1 MRVELAQVAG
11 FCMGVR
17 RAMDMALDAS
27 MHANGPVY
35 TFGPLIHNPSALS
48 LLEARGIRILEDIPA
63 RGQGTVIIR
72 AHGVPPQAKERLDRA
87 GFEVI
92 DGTCARV
99 VKVQMLAYSHA
110 RQGYTCVLIGDRG
123 HPEVKGIMGHAGD
136 RGILISSEADLEGL
150 PPLGKYIILA
160 QTTQDREY
168 FDNLCRR
175 ILERYPGGKVFNTI
189 CNSTNKRQSEVR
201 RLADRVD
208 AVVVVGGRQ
217 SANTRR
223 LAEIVTESG
232 RPCMAVET
240 EEDLELGWLKGF
252 KRVGVTAGAST
263 PNWVINRVL
272 REIEAYPGGSE
283 SAFMRWS
290 LRALRFLHE
299 TNLCTA
305 LAGAALALSGV
316 LMSGPVPPAGDI
328 VPWRTM
334 ASVLS
339 LSSSALYLV
348 LSTLMAACFI
358 FSMHTLNRLID
369 TEASV
374 YNDPL
379 KARFLEAHQ
388 GTFIT
393 TCVLSLLISLTAAWA
408 LGPPSFLILLAVTM
422 LGVLY
427 SVPFIP
433 GWKARRALK
442 DLPGTKALF
451 VAMAWAVVA
460 FLAPL
465 GRWPLS
471 IDFANWCI
479 FFMVAVLVFM
489 RSVLLEV
496 IDVQGDKI
504 VGRETLSLILG
515 EHKVLGMVRLLA
527 GMLVIA
533 SVGLTL
539 AGLVSRLVILFS
551 LPALW
556 FMWLTRTFAGH
567 RFGQNLKMEL
577 KVEAGFILFLISVV
591 LGRSLMG

>member
-1 MRVELAQVAG
+1 
-11 FCMGVR
+11 MGVR

-27 MHANGPVY
+27 MRLGGPVY

-48 LLEARGIRILEDIPA
+48 LLEARGIRILEEIPA
-63 RGQGTVIIR
+63 KGHGTVIIR
-72 AHGVPPQAKERLDRA
+72 AHGVPPQAKERLEHA
-87 GFEVI
+87 GFDVI

-99 VKVQMLAYSHA
+99 VKVQMLAYAHA
-110 RQGYTCVLIGDRG
+110 RQGYTCVLIGDKG
-123 HPEVKGIMGHAGD
+123 HPEVKGIMGYAGEK
-136 RGILISSEADLEGL
+136 GLLISSEGDLDGL
-150 PPLGKYIILA
+150 PPLDKYIILA
-160 QTTQDREY
+160 QTTQDRER
-168 FDNLCRR
+168 FDDWCRR
-175 ILERYPGGKVFNTI
+175 ILARYPGGKIFNTI
-189 CNSTNKRQSEVR
+189 CNSTSKRQAEVR
-201 RLADRVD
+201 RLASRVD

-232 RPCMAVET
+232 KPCMAVET
-240 EEDLELGWLKGF
+240 EEDLDFGQLKDF

-272 REIEAYPGGSE
+272 RQIEAFPSRNE
-283 SAFMRWS
+283 PVFTRW
-290 LRALRFLHE
+290 LLQTLRFLHE

-305 LAGAALALSGV
+305 LAGAALALSGIF
-316 LMSGPVPPAGDI
+316 MSGPAPLAGGI
-328 VPWRTM
+328 APWRAM
-334 ASVLS
+334 ASLLS
-339 LSSSALYLV
+339 LSPNVLYPV

-369 TEASV
+369 MEASV

-379 KARFLEAHQ
+379 KARFLAAHQ

-408 LGPPSFLILLAVTM
+408 LGPPSFLILLGVTM

-442 DLPGTKALF
+442 DLPGTKAIF

-465 GRWPLS
+465 GRWP
-471 IDFANWCI
+471 IFIGFADWCI
-479 FFMVAVLVFM
+479 FFMIAVLVFM
-489 RSVLLEV
+489 RSALLEV

-504 VGRETLSLILG
+504 VGRETLSLIFG
-515 EHKVLGMVRLLA
+515 ENKVLGMVRLLA
-527 GMLVIA
+527 ALLLAV
-533 SVGLTL
+533 SVGMTL
-539 AGLVSRLVILFS
+539 AGLVPHLVILFAI
-551 LPALW
+551 PAAW

-577 KVEAGFILFLISVV
+577 KVEAGFIFLLVCVV
-591 LGRSLMG
+591 LGRVLTE